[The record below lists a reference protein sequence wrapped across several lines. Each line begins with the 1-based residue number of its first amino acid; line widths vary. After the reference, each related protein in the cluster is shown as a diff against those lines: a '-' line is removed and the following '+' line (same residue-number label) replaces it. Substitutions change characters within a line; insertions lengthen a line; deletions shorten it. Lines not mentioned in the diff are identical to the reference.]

1 MDEDKTRRSS
11 PDANGDFIP
20 FSRPVLG
27 EAEEQAV
34 LEVMR
39 SGWLTTGKVATA
51 FETEFAAYV
60 GAPHALAVN
69 SATAGLHLALEA
81 MGVGPGDVCAVPD
94 YTFTATAE
102 VVRYLG
108 ADPVFIDSGISANLD
123 LDKLEAVLKTTRVKV
138 VLPVHLA
145 GEPVDWERLAALRD
159 RYGFWIVEDAAHVIP
174 ARGPHGYYG
183 ALGDIGVYSFYA
195 NKNMTTGEGG
205 MIVTRN
211 EDWARRMRIM
221 RLHGIDRD
229 AFARFTSQAASWEY
243 AVVAPGFKYNM
254 TDLAAAIGRVQLT
267 RAEGFWRDRQALVR
281 RYLAQ
286 LKAIPELELPVWRD
300 DHAWHVFSILLP
312 PQVDRASFI
321 RDLTAASIGTSV
333 HYIPLHRMPYW
344 REQYAL
350 KDTDFP
356 QAEAR
361 YRRTVSLPLYPALTE
376 AQVDRVCAQV
386 RRLLEAH

>member
-1 MDEDKTRRSS
+1 MDDQKE
-11 PDANGDFIP
+11 FIP

-27 EAEEQAV
+27 EREEQAV
-34 LEVMR
+34 LDVLR
-39 SGWLTTGKVATA
+39 SGWLTTGKVAAA

-81 MGVGPGDVCAVPD
+81 LGVGPGDLCAVPS

-108 ADPVFIDSGISANLD
+108 ADPVFLDCRNDSANLD
-123 LDKLEAVLKTTRVKV
+123 LDRLETVLKTHTIKA

-145 GEPVDWERLAALRD
+145 GEPVEWERLTALRD
-159 RYGFWIVEDAAHVIP
+159 RYGFFIVEDAAHVLP
-174 ARGPHGYYG
+174 SRGPHGFYG

-205 MIVTRN
+205 MIVTAHA
-211 EDWARRMRIM
+211 DWAKRMRVM

-229 AFARFTSQAASWEY
+229 AFARFTSRAASWEY

-254 TDLAAAIGRVQLT
+254 TDVAAAIGRVQLT
-267 RAEGFWRDRQALVR
+267 RAETFWRDRQTLVK
-281 RYLAQ
+281 RYLEGLA
-286 LKAIPELELPVWRD
+286 KTPGLELPVWRD
-300 DHAWHVFSILLP
+300 DHAWHVFSVLLP
-312 PQVDRASFI
+312 HGVDRAAFI
-321 RDLTAASIGTSV
+321 EQLTAAGIGTSV

-344 REQYAL
+344 RDRYSLQEQ
-350 KDTDFP
+350 DFP
-356 QAEAR
+356 QSEAR
-361 YRRTVSLPLYPALTE
+361 YRRTVSLPLYPVLTPE
-376 AQVDRVCAQV
+376 QVDRVCAAV
-386 RRLLEAH
+386 KSLLGAG

>member
-1 MDEDKTRRSS
+1 MDNKST
-11 PDANGDFIP
+11 DFIP

-27 EAEEQAV
+27 EREEQAV
-34 LEVMR
+34 LDVLR
-39 SGWLTTGKVATA
+39 SGWLTTGKVTQA
-51 FETEFAAYV
+51 FEAEFGAYV
-60 GAPHALAVN
+60 GVPHALAVN

-81 MGVGPGDVCAVPD
+81 LGVGPGDLCAIPD

-108 ADPVFIDSGISANLD
+108 ADPVFIDCLPHSPNLD
-123 LDKLEAVLKTTRVKV
+123 LGHLEEVLKSRKIKV

-145 GEPVDWERLAALRD
+145 GEPVEWDKLASLRD
-159 RYGFWIVEDAAHVIP
+159 QYGFFIVEDAAHVFP
-174 ARGPHGYYG
+174 TSGPQGFYG

-211 EDWARRMRIM
+211 ASWAQRMKVM

-254 TDLAAAIGRVQLT
+254 TDIASAIGRVQLT

-281 RYLAQ
+281 RYLQRLAD
-286 LKAIPELELPVWRD
+286 LPGLGLPSWRD

-312 PQVDRASFI
+312 QGRDRATFAH
-321 RDLTAASIGTSV
+321 DLTNAGVGISV
-333 HYIPLHRMPYW
+333 HYTPLHRMPYW
-344 REQYAL
+344 
-350 KDTDFP
+350 KDRYSLTPEDFP

-361 YRRTVSLPLYPALTE
+361 FWRTLSLPLYPALTE
-376 AQVDRVCAQV
+376 AQVDQVCL
-386 RRLLEAH
+386 RIKNLLGGT